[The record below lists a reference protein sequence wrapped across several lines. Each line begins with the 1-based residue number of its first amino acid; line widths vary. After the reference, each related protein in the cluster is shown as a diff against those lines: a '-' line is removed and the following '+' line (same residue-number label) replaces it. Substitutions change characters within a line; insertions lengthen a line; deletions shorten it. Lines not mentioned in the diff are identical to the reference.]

1 MVSQKKMILDYIR
14 EFGSITPL
22 DAFKDLGVTR
32 LAAVIFEL
40 KEDGHDIHTEREHS
54 KNRFGQATRH
64 ARYSFGRDEGNENQ
78 TR

>member
-1 MVSQKKMILDYIR
+1 MASQKQMVLDYIR

-40 KEDGHDIHTEREHS
+40 KDDGHDIHTEREHG
-54 KNRFGQATRH
+54 KNRFGHATMY
-64 ARYSFGRDEGNENQ
+64 ARYSFGRGDRDENQ
-78 TR
+78 A

>member
-1 MVSQKKMILDYIR
+1 MASQKQMVLDYIR

-40 KEDGHDIHTEREHS
+40 KDDGHDIHTEREHV
-54 KNRFGQATRH
+54 KNRFGHATRY
-64 ARYSFGRDEGNENQ
+64 ARYSFGRDERDENQ
-78 TR
+78 A

>member
-1 MVSQKKMILDYIR
+1 MASQKQMVLDYIR

-40 KEDGHDIHTEREHS
+40 KDDGHDIHTERGHG
-54 KNRFGQATRH
+54 KNRFGHATRY
-64 ARYSFGRDEGNENQ
+64 ARYSFGRDERDENQ
-78 TR
+78 A

>member
-1 MVSQKKMILDYIR
+1 MANRKQMVPDCIR

-32 LAAVIFEL
+32 IAAVIFEL
-40 KEDGHDIHTEREHS
+40 KEDGHGIHTERERS
-54 KNRFGQATRH
+54 KNRFGQPTRY